1 MSSVGTAKKFAWL
14 EVLRSFWKADTEI
27 DDEDIKSIET
37 IDTKFDG
44 ISEKDFEEL
53 KKSSKIVNELEK
65 RYSEERYSID
75 SKKIKTKKVSRTKTA
90 DIKVKTINSTVKEN
104 QKSEEER
111 EL

>member
-44 ISEKDFEEL
+44 ISEKDFEKL
-53 KKSSKIVNELEK
+53 KKSLKIVNEL
-65 RYSEERYSID
+65 EERYSID

>member
-53 KKSSKIVNELEK
+53 KKSSKRVNAL
-65 RYSEERYSID
+65 EERYSID